1 MFSKSTINNAN
12 VSVFLNGAS
21 LITLDTN
28 TFNDGNILS
37 GNRIN
42 VVGILVQN
50 VNWANI
56 EENTLTGYSNLT
68 NIGINLINSNNIVIT
83 NNLIQAY
90 YNGISAVNSQN
101 IQVTLNTFCSIQ
113 NKDTIALNSTLT
125 ETLSSIC
132 LNNGNNNE
140 ANQQNNVNIL
150 SPILIG
156 FLEYGVP
163 VPIAL
168 LGFFLGKYIYLK
180 RKNLR

>member
-1 MFSKSTINNAN
+1 MFSESTINNAN

-101 IQVTLNTFCSIQ
+101 IQV
-113 NKDTIALNSTLT
+113 NS
-125 ETLSSIC
+125 
-132 LNNGNNNE
+132 
-140 ANQQNNVNIL
+140 QY
-150 SPILIG
+150 
-156 FLEYGVP
+156 FL
-163 VPIAL
+163 
-168 LGFFLGKYIYLK
+168 
-180 RKNLR
+180 